1 MVDSERFVQMGCS
14 CGAEWIEDR
23 LEPAATC
30 PWCDL
35 KLTWDQLAT
44 SDRMGAAGPGCID
57 MSRDDFQQIMDKCS
71 FIETGN
77 HSARSRYDSSIWT
90 HLYSTSGTIWEITIE
105 LTSFKREDQ
114 LRSITF
120 SLRLTG
126 NPVLFTAVLTA
137 DQLLFVLAA
146 IARSMQTV
154 AEERTPLAEGIFCGA
169 PLEAV

>member
-1 MVDSERFVQMGCS
+1 MTESERYAQMGCS

-23 LEPAATC
+23 LEPAAIC

-44 SDRMGAAGPGCID
+44 SDRMGVLGPGRID
-57 MSRDDFQQIMDKCS
+57 MSPDNLAQIMDNCS
-71 FIETGN
+71 FVETKKP
-77 HSARSRYDSSIWT
+77 SARSRYYSSIWT
-90 HLYSTSGTIWEITIE
+90 HLYSTSDMIWELTLE
-105 LTSFKREDQ
+105 VTSFKREDQ

-137 DQLLFVLAA
+137 EHLLFLVAA
-146 IARSMQTV
+146 IARAMQTV
-154 AEERTPLAEGIFCGA
+154 
-169 PLEAV
+169 